1 MEKLMTEINLKEKTP
16 EQYLA
21 EHCHRLSQ
29 KVLEGWL
36 ENQSEKSIK
45 IINEIIKIIMENKK
59 E

>member
-1 MEKLMTEINLKEKTP
+1 MTEINLKEKTP